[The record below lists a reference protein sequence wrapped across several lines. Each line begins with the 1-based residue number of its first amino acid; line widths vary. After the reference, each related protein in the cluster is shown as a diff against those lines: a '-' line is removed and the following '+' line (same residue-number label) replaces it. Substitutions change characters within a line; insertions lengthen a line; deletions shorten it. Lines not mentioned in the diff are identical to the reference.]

1 MAEASCPASCGELIQ
16 GWINGGEKLVSCP
29 VDWFS
34 TVEISNGN
42 AHSSRQ
48 RPMMRQALNL
58 TLKQLGIAQQES
70 QQLKIDYCS
79 TIPVAKGM
87 ASSTA
92 DIAATIVAAFR
103 HFKQS
108 YSEQLIASLCAR
120 LEPTDST
127 MFSGFTLFDH
137 NQGLTAA
144 EYGSMSNMDILIL
157 ESPLTIK
164 TESYHRVDHS
174 RALLASANQLHRAN
188 RKLANAIKFDDA
200 YQLGLSSTT
209 SAIESQK
216 ILPKPHFCSLLNLVE
231 KHDLFGLN
239 VAHSGSVIGLL
250 FNAKQHDIEKVMFDM
265 RQLGI
270 NTSYPQWHHH
280 NVIAGGV
287 R

>member
-29 VDWFS
+29 IDWFS
-34 TVEISNGN
+34 TVEITNGN
-42 AHSSRQ
+42 ANFSHQ
-48 RPMMRQALNL
+48 RPMMRKALNL

-70 QQLKIDYCS
+70 QRLKIDFCS
-79 TIPVAKGM
+79 TIPLAKGM

-108 YSEQLIASLCAR
+108 YSQQLIASLCTQ

-137 NQGLTAA
+137 NQGLTAD
-144 EYGSMSNMDILIL
+144 EYGSMSNLDILIL
-157 ESPLTIK
+157 ESPLKIK
-164 TESYHRVDHS
+164 TASYHKVDH
-174 RALLASANQLHRAN
+174 RQTLLSSANQLQSAN
-188 RKLANAIKFDDA
+188 RNLASAIRFNNA
-200 YQLGLSSTT
+200 YQLGLSSTS

-216 ILPKPHFCSLLNLVE
+216 ILTKPHFCQLLDLVE
-231 KHDLFGLN
+231 KHHLYGLN
-239 VAHSGSVIGLL
+239 VAHSGSVVGLL
-250 FNAKQHDIEKVMFDM
+250 FNAQQHDIERVRFDM
-265 RQLGI
+265 EQLGMMK
-270 NTSYPQWHHH
+270 SYPQCHQHKI
-280 NVIAGGV
+280 IAGGV